1 MRKNKASK
9 QAPAPVAPA
18 PIVPTLPV
26 AAPIAPRALT
36 RDAATV
42 HAMRA
47 NFETFSSRDDAYLAF
62 FGSVMRRNAGKATLA
77 QLHDAGTPNAGK
89 PKLRSNPH
97 YAGSAKAT
105 DAGAIIRLIKS
116 GYFTADASG
125 NTLTAT
131 KLASDNKAYNAIK

>member
-1 MRKNKASK
+1 MRKITVNPK
-9 QAPAPVAPA
+9 PAKPAIVAPA
-18 PIVPTLPV
+18 QSAIV
-26 AAPIAPRALT
+26 APRALT

-47 NFETFSSRDDAYLAF
+47 NFETYSSRDDAYLHF
-62 FGSVMRRNAGKATLA
+62 FGLVMRKHNGSATLA

-97 YAGSAKAT
+97 YNGSAKAT
-105 DAGAIIRLIKS
+105 DGGVIIRLIKA
-116 GYFTADASG
+116 GYFTASADG

-131 KLASDNKAYNAIK
+131 KLATESKAYNAGK